1 MKDERINRL
10 FEALKNEK
18 PAVSPDEVVQWLD
31 HSISDLPFKK
41 NKRWIKLLY
50 IGFGMLIM
58 IFTFWYFQLESPK
71 KGQDETSIPAIN
83 LREKV
88 VEKETSIADNLPI
101 DVSAET
107 KEISISEK
115 VIQQKKEKIPE
126 YLELPYPTIEI
137 NFPNPVEDYNNTVLL
152 IGQTTTPLQ
161 TEIRDILFILDS
173 LNNYGITTRYKMD
186 EQDCYLQIYNEYAVI
201 SYRLRNQMYYASG
214 TIHREESQEIEG
226 NIYQVFAFQT
236 DNRAA
241 VSGFGTRVFFGYRQN
256 GNNIN
261 DVEVILFN
269 QPWAPAKVLK
279 AHYATSIEREKLVER
294 SKSQE

>member
-1 MKDERINRL
+1 MKEDHIYRL
-10 FEALKNEK
+10 FEVLKNEK

-41 NKRWIKLLY
+41 NKGWIKLLY

-58 IFTFWYFQLESPK
+58 IFIFWYFQLENPK
-71 KGQDETSIPAIN
+71 QGQDEISKLATN
-83 LREKV
+83 LSEKV
-88 VEKETSIADNLPI
+88 VEKETSIADNLPT
-101 DVSAET
+101 DGPAET

-126 YLELPYPTIEI
+126 YLELPSPTIKI
-137 NFPNPVEDYNNTVLL
+137 NFPNPVEDYNNSVLL

-241 VSGFGTRVFFGYRQN
+241 VSGFGTRVFFGYRQK
-256 GNNIN
+256 GNKTNE
-261 DVEVILFN
+261 VEVILFN

-279 AHYATSIEREKLVER
+279 AHFADTIERAKLVER